1 MAFSIETGD
10 RATFA
15 ITVVLCRVSKSNTA
29 FSAVPFMTG
38 MLWYI
43 REPSANKTFLIGWEN
58 RIRKYIF
65 LICPTSNDTV
75 AVDGTGV
82 DDAYLGV
89 DDTAPP
95 ATFIGGM
102 VEV

>member
-1 MAFSIETGD
+1 MPGIEVKYGFQRSTVYDRHVVVYTGTIGQQD
-10 RATFA
+10 VFYR
-15 ITVVLCRVSKSNTA
+15 LGKSDTKVYLPQ
-29 FSAVPFMTG
+29 FG
-38 MLWYI
+38 
-43 REPSANKTFLIGWEN
+43 
-58 RIRKYIF
+58 
-65 LICPTSNDTV
+65 PTSNDTV

-95 ATFIGGM
+95 ASFIGGM